1 MPGTSIGSGGK
12 RPGAGRKAGKDW
24 HSARPKK
31 ARQIAKQNIVEIME
45 TGRDPLLSLLEIAD
59 NPETPVDLRVK
70 AYQAAL
76 PYCRPRLSMKVTAD
90 ATPKDGQQEVSH
102 TDMLD
107 RLLRMLDPL
116 AKRPAVIE
124 AKDAAEVR
132 DEKGLANPNSEP

>member
-12 RPGAGRKAGKDW
+12 RAGAGRKAGKDW
-24 HSARPKK
+24 HSGRPKK

-45 TGRDPLLSLLEIAD
+45 AGRDPLLSLLEIAD
-59 NPETPVDLRVK
+59 DLETPVDLRVK

-102 TDMLD
+102 ADMLD

-124 AKDAAEVR
+124 VKSTTPTEDKKE
-132 DEKGLANPNSEP
+132 LANPDSGM

>member
-1 MPGTSIGSGGK
+1 MPGTSTGSGGK
-12 RPGAGRKAGKDW
+12 RAGAGRKAGKDW
-24 HSARPKK
+24 HSGRPKK
-31 ARQIAKQNIVEIME
+31 AGQIAKQNIVEIME
-45 TGRDPLLSLLEIAD
+45 AGRDPLLSLLEIAD
-59 NPETPVDLRVK
+59 APETPVDLRIK

-116 AKRPAVIE
+116 AKRPVVIE
-124 AKDAAEVR
+124 VKDAEEGVGK
-132 DEKGLANPNSEP
+132 KGLANPNSET